1 MVRAMKYVPLA
12 MLWFALG
19 CDTTKYP
26 DVTCTTLPGGTAC
39 IEDPTLAAVRTPCGD
54 VTQYCDPTSSPAPN
68 LTCLTSPSLS
78 PPATPATVTLT
89 GFVHV
94 FSSGPNSDKLTVQ
107 LFDAA
112 TLQSGTDP
120 AGVTPLASLATAL
133 DPTTQRAC
141 DTDGAKGC
149 SIPLA
154 NGCTLPVCNDGLDGR
169 PDDQMYCRDN
179 GAGGEC
185 SHRLRWEARYTFD
198 NVPTNK
204 QLVIR
209 VIGPTGI
216 LDNVWATTVAFNV
229 SLATDDRPCANL
241 SDTDCLDASRA
252 TYQLNV
258 NALSRTDY
266 FELPVG
272 SGLPGGIS
280 PDFGAV
286 AGELHDCDNIRVANV
301 QLATTPPGD
310 RFTYFNGNPIQ
321 TLPDSTRAAMG
332 TDRLGLF
339 ASLNVK
345 PGAVRVETLG
355 ETTAGGALESFGTV
369 DAFVYPNSV
378 TIVNVNGGRRP

>member
-12 MLWFALG
+12 AVLFALG
-19 CDTTKYP
+19 CSPEPYP
-26 DVTCTTLPGGTAC
+26 KVTCMTLPGGTAC
-39 IEDPTLAAVRTPCGD
+39 IPDPTTAAVRTACGD
-54 VTQYCDPTSSPAPN
+54 VTQYCDPTSNPAPN
-68 LTCLTSPSLS
+68 LTCLPSPTVS

-89 GFVHV
+89 GFAHV
-94 FSSGPNSDKLTVQ
+94 FSSGPDSDKLTVQ
-107 LFDAA
+107 LFDAT
-112 TLQSGTDP
+112 TLQSGSDP
-120 AGVTPLASLATAL
+120 AGVTPLASLTTAL
-133 DPTTQRAC
+133 DPATQRAC
-141 DTDGAKGC
+141 DTDAAKGC

-154 NGCTLPVCNDGLDGR
+154 DGCTLPVCNDGLAGR
-169 PDDQMYCRDN
+169 PDDHMYCRDN

-209 VIGPTGI
+209 VSGPTGT

-229 SLATDDRPCANL
+229 NLETDDRRCTNL
-241 SDTDCLDASRA
+241 SDTDCLDASGA

-280 PDFGAV
+280 PDLGAV

-301 QLATTPPGD
+301 QLATTPSGD
-310 RFTYFNGNPIQ
+310 RFTYFNGNPVR
-321 TLPDSTRAAMG
+321 TLPDSTRAAVG

-339 ASLNVK
+339 AALNVK
-345 PGAVRVETLG
+345 PGAVKVETLG
-355 ETTAGGALESFGTV
+355 ERTAGGALESFGTV
-369 DAFVYPNSV
+369 DAFVYPNAV